1 MRRKQPKNSEHKE
14 AKAAAFSEHVQEHKL
29 SEKLSRYQDFN
40 ADCDAFGVFK
50 ILWILSCESC
60 FVS

>member
-1 MRRKQPKNSEHKE
+1 MMRRKQPKNSEHKE

-50 ILWILSCESC
+50 IL
-60 FVS
+60 